1 METFATPLSA
11 SELSSCRRLIMGKYE
26 MSEKVTARKG
36 EELLH

>member
-1 METFATPLSA
+1 METFTNYPSG
-11 SELSSCRRLIMGKYE
+11 SEHSSCRRLIMGKYE